1 MGKKYNTVNISDLLE
16 TTALKTKEYNDK
28 QEYIE
33 DDKTYFQF
41 FNENAQSLIQ
51 STKENSKYTSDES
64 TGDLI
69 LDIGDKKIDITNYT
83 DADYKDLS
91 DKLSHNFARK
101 EMIDILKREPEL
113 SDLNQG
119 LSNGDISVDT
129 DRVYASVSYVGS
141 KSILPRGELIFSIEA
156 KEDSY
161 GSLNSESGV
170 SYIAWS
176 PTSNEGV
183 SHLSLMDGLK
193 STQSYLNNLEAE
205 AALDV
210 DEPEQKSKS
219 SFRP

>member
-1 MGKKYNTVNISDLLE
+1 MGKKYNVVNMNDLLE
-16 TTALKTKEYNDK
+16 STAIKTKEYNDK
-28 QEYIE
+28 QEYYE
-33 DDKTYFQF
+33 DEKTYFQMF
-41 FNENAQSLIQ
+41 HDNAESIVK
-51 STKENSKYTSDES
+51 STATTARYTSDENG
-64 TGDLI
+64 GDLI
-69 LDIGDKKIDITNYT
+69 LDTGNKKIDITNYT

-101 EMIDILKREPEL
+101 EMIDILKSEPEL

-161 GSLNSESGV
+161 GSLNTEDGV

-176 PTSNEGV
+176 STTNEGV
-183 SHLSLMDGLK
+183 SHKSLKDGLK